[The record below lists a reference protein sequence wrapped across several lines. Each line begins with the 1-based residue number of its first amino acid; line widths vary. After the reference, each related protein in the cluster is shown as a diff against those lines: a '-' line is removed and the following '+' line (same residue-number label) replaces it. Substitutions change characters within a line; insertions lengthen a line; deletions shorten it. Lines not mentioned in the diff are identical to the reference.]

1 MNITLLDEMGPA
13 EPTSFTLS
21 DAQWIKFE
29 GFLKANDFT
38 FESMGER
45 RLNKLSEATSQ
56 LDYLENEDI
65 QALLD
70 KVTIRKGQ
78 VLQDQRMEIQRYL
91 EDFLVQK
98 HFGTKGTLARD
109 LQNDVQINTAARIL
123 LNTDTMNELLGVK

>member
-1 MNITLLDEMGPA
+1 
-13 EPTSFTLS
+13 
-21 DAQWIKFE
+21 
-29 GFLKANDFT
+29 
-38 FESMGER
+38 MGER
-45 RLNKLSEATSQ
+45 RLKKLSEATSE

-98 HFGTKGTLARD
+98 HFGTEGTLARD

-123 LNTDTMNELLGVK
+123 LNSDTMNELLGVK